1 MLELKID
8 VLQELKERGFSSYYL
23 RKNNLIGEKTLTDL
37 RAGRVPGIKSLET
50 ICDLLECQPGDI
62 IRRV

>member
-23 RKNNLIGEKTLTDL
+23 RKNGLIGEKTLTDL